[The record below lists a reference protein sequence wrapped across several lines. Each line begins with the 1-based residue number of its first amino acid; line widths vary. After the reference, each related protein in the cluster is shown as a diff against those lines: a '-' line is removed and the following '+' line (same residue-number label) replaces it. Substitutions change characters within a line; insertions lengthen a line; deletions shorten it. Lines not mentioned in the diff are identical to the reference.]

1 MKRKVGTSLKI
12 RSYVG
17 LSRTTACCALSL
29 TFPFD
34 HFFFFADLPPP
45 DDGAEALALAWG
57 EVYQRHP
64 KSIHPSI
71 PQSKA
76 KGLGWVSH

>member
-1 MKRKVGTSLKI
+1 MNRKVGTSFMI

-34 HFFFFADLPPP
+34 HFFFLADLPPP
-45 DDGAEALALAWG
+45 DEVGALAAALA
-57 EVYQRHP
+57 YRKYDKFRAQ
-64 KSIHPSI
+64 
-71 PQSKA
+71 
-76 KGLGWVSH
+76 